1 MGSHTK
7 YPHRREITRTPPF
20 FRPLDHSLDWL
31 TGSTGLARRLGLDG
45 CQWARAACGVLLIM
59 RRPAQPNERGGVW
72 SHLRTPSNPTTQH
85 PRRTMWTTYLR
96 VSDNPCLFVYT
107 CTCPISLS
115 VTVKSWPMSRLR
127 ILTILVDAPE
137 VLESTLIPTP
147 PLSCV
152 GPGKSRPC

>member
-1 MGSHTK
+1 MREAENGQPHQVPPSTRDHTHAPFLPSAGS
-7 YPHRREITRTPPF
+7 
-20 FRPLDHSLDWL
+20 LA
-31 TGSTGLARRLGLDG
+31 GLARRLGLDG
-45 CQWARAACGVLLIM
+45 CQWARAACGVLLTM